1 MDNVGESLGLV
12 FALAIWLLP
21 IAVLVYVLRALHTII
36 LGMRS
41 INQAAERTAEA
52 VERIEARGRGLS

>member
-1 MDNVGESLGLV
+1 MDTVGGGLGFVLI
-12 FALAIWLLP
+12 LAIWLLP

-41 INQAAERTAEA
+41 INHAVERTASA
-52 VERIEARGRGLS
+52 VERMEARGGGLS